1 MNKHLDDVPIV
12 PQVLIVVIL
21 QTYRR
26 LDKIGIRSL
35 NLEDSLIDYRNSPI
49 NYWNSLIETRES
61 LINY

>member
-1 MNKHLDDVPIV
+1 MNKHLGDVPIV
-12 PQVLIVVIL
+12 PQVLIFVAFL

-49 NYWNSLIETRES
+49 NY
-61 LINY
+61 